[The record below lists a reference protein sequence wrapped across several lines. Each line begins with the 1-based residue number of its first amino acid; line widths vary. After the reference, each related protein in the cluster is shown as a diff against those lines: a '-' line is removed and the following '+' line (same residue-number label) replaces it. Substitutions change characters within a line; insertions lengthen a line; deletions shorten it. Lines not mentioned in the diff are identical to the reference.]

1 MNNHYYTPEGVRD
14 IIPSEYDTKSELTDN
29 ILSLMKQEGFLL
41 MQTPSFEYFDVF
53 ASFIEIMREKFEQK
67 AEINEQMINE
77 IKKRFEGLIKLN
89 NDNEE
94 NEEEGNDKEDAK
106 EE

>member
-1 MNNHYYTPEGVRD
+1 
-14 IIPSEYDTKSELTDN
+14 
-29 ILSLMKQEGFLL
+29 
-41 MQTPSFEYFDVF
+41 
-53 ASFIEIMREKFEQK
+53 
-67 AEINEQMINE
+67 MINE